1 MRSIFPPSPLNFGSG
16 VTASVYHISK
26 ELVRRGHEVTVYTSA
41 AFDTHR
47 KMDYVDNPV
56 IIDGIKVIYFPYIV
70 HNYTFFVTPRIIPY
84 VRKNIKNFEI
94 VHLQDYRCFQ
104 TMVVHHYAKKY
115 GVPYV
120 LQPRG
125 SVPRMSKSKQK
136 KLFDILFGH
145 AIIGDAKKIIASS
158 KIESEQYRDVFP
170 KLNNEKIVHMPNG
183 INLGTYQDLPQKGE
197 FKKKYSINDNEKIIL
212 FLSRIHKRKGADML
226 IEAFSKLKNEFE
238 NVKLVIAGPDE
249 GYLVKLKLIVNR
261 LNIKDVVIFPG
272 PLYEKDKLESYVDAD
287 VFVLPSNSKEES
299 FGNVVLEALA
309 CGTPVII
316 TNNCGVSEWIGD
328 EVGYVVD
335 YDKDQL
341 RDAIMKVL
349 SDEGLRR
356 RFGEEGKRL
365 VGNKFG
371 GDRVILDVEKIYRR
385 LIKNG

>member
-1 MRSIFPPSPLNFGSG
+1 MKILQVIEFFTPARGG
-16 VTASVYHISK
+16 TVTSSYNLSK
-26 ELVRRGHEVTVYTSA
+26 HLAEGGHEVTIFTTDFELDKEYIKSLNGVRVVPFHCIANIGMMLISPQMKKQLKKEIRD
-41 AFDTHR
+41 FD
-47 KMDYVDNPV
+47 V
-56 IIDGIKVIYFPYIV
+56 IHMHNFRSYQNIIV
-70 HNYTFFVTPRIIPY
+70 R
-84 VRKNIKNFEI
+84 R
-94 VHLQDYRCFQ
+94 
-104 TMVVHHYAKKY
+104 YAKKY